1 MTPRSGMGLPQHGL
15 PQHGLPQHGLPQ
27 QGLTQRYQLT
37 PKPTL

>member
-15 PQHGLPQHGLPQ
+15 PQHGL
-27 QGLTQRYQLT
+27 TQRYQLT

>member
-1 MTPRSGMGLPQHGL
+1 MTPRSGMGL